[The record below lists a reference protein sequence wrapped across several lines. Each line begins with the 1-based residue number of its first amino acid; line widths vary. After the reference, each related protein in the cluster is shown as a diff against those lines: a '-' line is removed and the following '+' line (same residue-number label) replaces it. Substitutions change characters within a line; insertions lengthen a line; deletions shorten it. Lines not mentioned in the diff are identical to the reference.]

1 MNKYSMTMKLITML
15 FVVGLSGCVG
25 TMARLTQTIDAIDQR
40 VKQAQQVTKSV
51 EQVSQQVKRVH
62 RMVDNE

>member
-15 FVVGLSGCVG
+15 FVVGLSGCVS
-25 TMARLTQTIDAIDQR
+25 TMARVNQTIDAIEQG

-51 EQVSQQVKRVH
+51 EQVNQQVKQVKGTVNR
-62 RMVDNE
+62 